1 MQKSRSITTALV
13 MAVLLFGI
21 GMPAAYAQLT
31 ISTPSTGSVYNPD
44 DLLTVTGNAVAGSAV
59 SITIRNAADEP
70 IAVAQTTATS
80 GAYSKEVL
88 RFSTTMA
95 YGNYKVVAFS
105 AGETV
110 NVTVEFKATG
120 ATTTTTTTTT
130 TASDHGDTVDA
141 IATKV
146 DALTTKIDAVAAQ
159 VNENAAAIDALG
171 GWATA
176 ANVNSAKTA
185 IVGRIA
191 TAENGINTSVSNV
204 QGAVENAVS
213 GVSGRV
219 GTAQS
224 AIVGEINSAETAITA
239 SVSGAETN
247 LGDAVSAAASS
258 LSEDSSTIKS
268 TVQGLTG
275 TLESINS
282 GVGQASTFILVVGAL
297 AAITLVLELAII
309 MRKLSG

>member
-130 TASDHGDTVDA
+130 ASDHGDTVDA

-176 ANVNSAKTA
+176 ANVNSAQTA

-258 LSEDSSTIKS
+258 LSEDSSAIKS

>member
-1 MQKSRSITTALV
+1 MQKSQGITTAVL
-13 MAVLLFGI
+13 MAVLLL
-21 GMPAAYAQLT
+21 GMGVPAAYAQLT
-31 ISTPSTGSVYNPD
+31 ISTPSTGSVYNPG

-59 SITIRNAADEP
+59 SLTIRNANDEP

-88 RFSTTMA
+88 RFATTMA

-105 AGETV
+105 AGETT

-120 ATTTTTTTTT
+120 AVVTTTTTT
-130 TASDHGDTVDA
+130 TATDHSTKVDA

-146 DALTTKIDAVAAQ
+146 DALTTKVDALTTKAD
-159 VNENAAAIDALG
+159 ENAAAVGAIG

-176 ANVNSAKTA
+176 DNVKSAQTA

-224 AIVGEINSAETAITA
+224 AIIGEINSAESAITT
-239 SVSGAETN
+239 SVSGAEKTI
-247 LGDAVSAAASS
+247 GDAVSAAATT
-258 LSEDSSTIKS
+258 LQGDSSAIKS

-297 AAITLVLELAII
+297 AAITLVLELAILI
-309 MRKLSG
+309 RKLSG

>member
-120 ATTTTTTTTT
+120 ATTTTTTTT

>member
-1 MQKSRSITTALV
+1 

-120 ATTTTTTTTT
+120 AVVTTPTT

-176 ANVNSAKTA
+176 ANVNSAQTA

>member
-1 MQKSRSITTALV
+1 

-120 ATTTTTTTTT
+120 ATTTTTTTT